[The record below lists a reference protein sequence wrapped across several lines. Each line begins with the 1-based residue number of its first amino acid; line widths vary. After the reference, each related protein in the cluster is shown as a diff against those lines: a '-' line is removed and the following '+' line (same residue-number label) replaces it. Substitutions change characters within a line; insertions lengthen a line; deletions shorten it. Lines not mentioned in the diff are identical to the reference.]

1 MGANT
6 SRQAD
11 VHVIRVLIDGISDAT
26 LLNTVLPSSFEGRV
40 DALAW
45 HSAISR
51 LDETVT
57 ACRAASG
64 GQSMALRMGLSL
76 VGLIAGFGAGFGC
89 TFAGGARGNIPVL
102 VVGCVF
108 VAVFI
113 ASLVAL
119 ILLSLKGQ
127 AQAKRWLRLTMDTLG
142 GRPMPGT
149 VSLRQLN
156 EELRGVLF
164 FEVRKVLP
172 NGFELSVKLLSV
184 ASTGPL
190 APPENI
196 PMAVPVADF
205 VPIAK
210 PYEPNAEPAKLD
222 AQAGPQRCP

>member
-1 MGANT
+1 
-6 SRQAD
+6 
-11 VHVIRVLIDGISDAT
+11 
-26 LLNTVLPSSFEGRV
+26 
-40 DALAW
+40 
-45 HSAISR
+45 
-51 LDETVT
+51 
-57 ACRAASG
+57 
-64 GQSMALRMGLSL
+64 MALRMGLSL

-108 VAVFI
+108 IAVFI
-113 ASLVAL
+113 ASFVAL

-172 NGFELSVKLLSV
+172 NGFELSVKLLSI
-184 ASTGPL
+184 ASAAPL
-190 APPENI
+190 APPENAHSDGRTRGRLRSHRA
-196 PMAVPVADF
+196 AVR
-205 VPIAK
+205 
-210 PYEPNAEPAKLD
+210 AERRAC
-222 AQAGPQRCP
+222 QARCPGRAATLPIGARLLAGSTLATRLSLASAGNTDRLGAGQLDDRPFDHRRWLPR